1 MDIAEL
7 LNPAIE
13 LSHIFDTSDDDI
25 YQTVMDVKLAWESS
39 NRDGDKVSNVNHQC
53 SEPIEPPLTHKEALQ
68 AMLVLH
74 RYANEINDPLA
85 CKVEVMLGSFGQMT
99 QVQEMKG
106 MKDKKLTSYF
116 THK

>member
-1 MDIAEL
+1 MDA
-7 LNPAIE
+7 
-13 LSHIFDTSDDDI
+13 
-25 YQTVMDVKLAWESS
+25 KLAWESS
-39 NRDGDKVSNVNHQC
+39 NGDGDEVSNVNHQC
-53 SEPIEPPLTHKEALQ
+53 GEPIELPPTCKEALQ
-68 AMLVLH
+68 ATLVLH

-85 CKVEVMLGSFGQMT
+85 HKVEAMLGSFGWMT